1 MSTATKR
8 DSAKQPDPEAA
19 AKKPD
24 GRLLR
29 SERSRQQII
38 DATRELVNEGVLVP
52 TAQNVADRA
61 EVGIRTVFRH
71 FADMEALFA
80 TMDTQLRETYEDLFL
95 GGDRAGNLSE
105 RIQHAIERRATAYE
119 KLSSLMLSTRAQMW
133 RSPTLQKTYAR
144 NQRGLRRDLADWL
157 PEVAE
162 LAGTSVRTFQRRLGD
177 KGLAFSDLLDRA
189 RYDEAVRR
197 LEEPAV
203 NIAEV
208 AYYLGYSNPAH
219 FTHSFRRW
227 TGITPAA
234 YRQQHCRSA
243 G

>member
-8 DSAKQPDPEAA
+8 ESVKKADPDAA
-19 AKKPD
+19 SKKPD
-24 GRLLR
+24 GRLMR

-38 DATRELVNEGVLVP
+38 DATQELVNEGVLVP

-61 EVGIRTVFRH
+61 QVGIRTVFRH

-95 GGDRAGNLSE
+95 GGDRAGPLSK

-133 RSPTLQKTYAR
+133 RSPTLQKNYAR

-157 PEVAE
+157 PEMAE
-162 LAGTSVRTFQRRLGD
+162 LDAVKREAVDAAASFETWNRLRNHQGLSKKTSMEVVYEMLR
-177 KGLAFSDLLDRA
+177 LAFGVD
-189 RYDEAVRR
+189 
-197 LEEPAV
+197 
-203 NIAEV
+203 
-208 AYYLGYSNPAH
+208 
-219 FTHSFRRW
+219 
-227 TGITPAA
+227 
-234 YRQQHCRSA
+234 
-243 G
+243 

>member
-8 DSAKQPDPEAA
+8 ESVKKADPEAA

-24 GRLLR
+24 GRLMR

-38 DATRELVNEGVLVP
+38 DATQELVNEGVLVP

-95 GGDRAGNLSE
+95 GGDRAGTLSK

-133 RSPTLQKTYAR
+133 RSPTLQKNYAR

-157 PEVAE
+157 PEMAE
-162 LAGTSVRTFQRRLGD
+162 LDAAKREAVDAAASFETWNRLRNHQGLNKKTSMEVVYEMLR
-177 KGLAFSDLLDRA
+177 LAFGVD
-189 RYDEAVRR
+189 
-197 LEEPAV
+197 
-203 NIAEV
+203 
-208 AYYLGYSNPAH
+208 
-219 FTHSFRRW
+219 
-227 TGITPAA
+227 
-234 YRQQHCRSA
+234 
-243 G
+243 

>member
-8 DSAKQPDPEAA
+8 DSVKKTEPDAA

-38 DATRELVNEGVLVP
+38 DATQELVNEGVLVP

-95 GGDRAGNLSE
+95 GGDRAGTLSE

-133 RSPTLQKTYAR
+133 RSPTLQKNYAR

-157 PEVAE
+157 PELAE
-162 LAGTSVRTFQRRLGD
+162 LDAVKREAVDAAASFETWNRLRNHQGLSKKISMD
-177 KGLAFSDLLDRA
+177 VVYEMLRLAFGLD
-189 RYDEAVRR
+189 
-197 LEEPAV
+197 
-203 NIAEV
+203 
-208 AYYLGYSNPAH
+208 
-219 FTHSFRRW
+219 
-227 TGITPAA
+227 
-234 YRQQHCRSA
+234 
-243 G
+243 